1 MTSIRTP
8 LATLSLLAAALM
20 LASCTTQQNDGLA
33 AAAMA
38 PLADLNLVN
47 APIPPALRTA
57 QGAPYA
63 RPASLACEAL
73 LADIR
78 ALDEV
83 LGAELTGAER
93 YTRQVNA
100 AIAAGTVRRSFLK
113 GVAVAQQCRAA

>member
-8 LATLSLLAAALM
+8 LATLTLLAAALM

-33 AAAMA
+33 AAATA

-57 QGAPYA
+57 QGAPCA
-63 RPASLACEAL
+63 RRASLACEAL

-83 LGAELTGAER
+83 LGAER